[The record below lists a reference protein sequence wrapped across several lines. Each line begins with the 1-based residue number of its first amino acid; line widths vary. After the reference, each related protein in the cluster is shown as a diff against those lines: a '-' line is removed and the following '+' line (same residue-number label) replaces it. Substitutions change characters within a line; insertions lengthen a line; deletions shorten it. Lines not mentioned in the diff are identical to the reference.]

1 MTARPGRR
9 ALLAVAA
16 AVAVG
21 LAGCG
26 GGDDSGGGSSSGDK
40 TINVVGFSVVKSA
53 YDALGEG
60 FEKTSA
66 GKGVMFKG
74 SYGASGAQSRAV
86 IAGQKADIVA
96 LSLTPDVDNIA
107 KAGKIDP
114 SWSAGPEKGI
124 VSSSVVVIAYR
135 KGNPK
140 NIHGW

>member
-9 ALLAVAA
+9 GRISAAAAVAA
-16 AVAVG
+16 AVAVV

-26 GGDDSGGGSSSGDK
+26 GGDSSGGSGSSSK
-40 TINVVGFSVVKSA
+40 TIDVVGFSVVKSA

-60 FEKTSA
+60 FRKTPS
-66 GKGVMFKG
+66 GDGITFKG

-107 KAGKIDP
+107 EAGKIDP
-114 SWSAGPEKGI
+114 AWSSGPNKGI
-124 VSSSVVVIAYR
+124 VSS
-135 KGNPK
+135 
-140 NIHGW
+140 